1 MAGRNYGTDPYGIIA
16 RGDPTGGLLPLF
28 HFPATDLLLGAG
40 IAVALGLLT
49 GLFPALQATR
59 LRVADALR
67 RM

>member
-1 MAGRNYGTDPYGIIA
+1 
-16 RGDPTGGLLPLF
+16 LF
-28 HFPATDLLLGAG
+28 HLPTSNLLVGAG